1 MSGSVAA
8 PAGSLPLRRWLS
20 GTYQASFTRIVRDA
34 PGSSVTGTNSDPPG
48 AGWPSVTGG
57 RATVAASVTAF
68 HVSVSGSHQPPR
80 NQA

>member
-48 AGWPSVTGG
+48 AGCPSVTGG